1 VIRRAL
7 VVVGGFA
14 LLAAGGALMVLPG
27 PGIPLVIAGLGLLS
41 LEFEWARRLRRYVMR
56 HAKRVA
62 PESRPRQ
69 IALGVLSLAAMAGA
83 TVLLAIRGVPG
94 F

>member
-27 PGIPLVIAGLGLLS
+27 PGIPLVVAGLGLLS
-41 LEFEWARRLRRYVMR
+41 LEFEWARRLRVYVMW

-62 PESRPRQ
+62 PSPRRQ
-69 IALGVLSLAAMAGA
+69 LVLGLGSVALMVAAAA
-83 TVLLAIRGVPG
+83 FLAIRGVPG

>member
-27 PGIPLVIAGLGLLS
+27 PGIPLVVAGLGLLS
-41 LEFEWARRLRRYVMR
+41 LEFEWARRLRVYVTR

-62 PESRPRQ
+62 PSRRRQ
-69 IALGVLSLAAMAGA
+69 LALGIGSVAVMVAA
-83 TVLLAIRGVPG
+83 VVFLAIRGVPG

>member
-1 VIRRAL
+1 MIRRAV

-27 PGIPLVIAGLGLLS
+27 PGIPLVLAGLGLLS
-41 LEFEWARRLRRYVMR
+41 LEFEWARRLRHYVMR
-56 HAKRVA
+56 HARRVA
-62 PESRPRQ
+62 PESRTKQ
-69 IALGVLSLAAMAGA
+69 IVLGLASLAAMIAA
-83 TVLLAIRGVPG
+83 TVLLAVRGVPG

>member
-1 VIRRAL
+1 MIRRAL

-27 PGIPLVIAGLGLLS
+27 PGIPLVVAGLGLLS
-41 LEFEWARRLRRYVMR
+41 LEFEWARRLRVYVVG

-62 PESRPRQ
+62 PSRGRQ
-69 IALGVLSLAAMAGA
+69 LALGIGSVAVMVAALVFLA
-83 TVLLAIRGVPG
+83 LRGVPG

>member
-1 VIRRAL
+1 VIRRGL

-27 PGIPLVIAGLGLLS
+27 PGIPLVVAGLGLLS
-41 LEFEWARRLRRYVMR
+41 LEFEWARRLRVYATR

-62 PESRPRQ
+62 PSRRRQ
-69 IALGVLSLAAMAGA
+69 LALGIGSVAVMVAA
-83 TVLLAIRGVPG
+83 VVFLAIRGVPG